1 MLNGNENKVQ
11 DKINKPHQ
19 DSKTDS
25 QEAIAAYEL
34 YQGRERKMNQT
45 NLSMR
50 DYIAWPSLL
59 LYNVQASSRPLF

>member
-1 MLNGNENKVQ
+1 MAHENKVQ

-34 YQGRERKMNQT
+34 YQGSREK
-45 NLSMR
+45 
-50 DYIAWPSLL
+50 DEPD
-59 LYNVQASSRPLF
+59 